1 MRNHENAFHL
11 AIPCKDLE
19 AAEEF
24 YVNVLGC
31 LRARKYS
38 DRVTLNFF
46 GDQVVCHLAADAV
59 PMAPQPY
66 PRHFGV
72 TFRHREDFDALVTKI
87 RDAGSVFLEEPHLR
101 FEGMREEH
109 LTLFICDP
117 SNNVI
122 EFKYYFDPSMMY

>member
-1 MRNHENAFHL
+1 MRNNENAFHL
-11 AIPCKDLE
+11 AIPCDDLE

-31 LRARKYS
+31 LRARKYK
-38 DRVTLNFF
+38 DRIILNFF
-46 GDQVVCHLAADAV
+46 GDQVVCHLAVNANLG
-59 PMAPQPY
+59 MPQPY

-72 TFRHREDFDALVTKI
+72 TFRHREDFDALVIKI
-87 RDAGSVFLEEPHLR
+87 RNAGLVFLQEPHLR
-101 FEGMREEH
+101 FEGKREEH